1 MLYINSLNFFSSEA
15 QQCMHGQVLDLWLWS
30 SQQLLEQWKFL
41 LKLYI
46 IFLDVCGICIYVYVV
61 YMKMHTVHICM
72 CVVSMH
78 MCVHIYA
85 CV

>member
-1 MLYINSLNFFSSEA
+1 MFYINSLNFFSSEA
-15 QQCMHGQVLDLWLWS
+15 QQCMHGQVLDLW
-30 SQQLLEQWKFL
+30 QLLEPWKFL

-61 YMKMHTVHICM
+61 SMKMHTGHICM
-72 CVVSMH
+72 CVVYMH
-78 MCVHIYA
+78 VCVHIYM